1 MSNTMRTK
9 RNSIDTD
16 VTFGVEKYYNVKT
29 STVVKLQESF
39 VVHTET
45 GAQTL
50 TVDILADFETIPVQY
65 HEIFLNVLTSKY
77 LHKVSFGDNPFSN
90 CMPLKHKR
98 WWQFWKS

>member
-1 MSNTMRTK
+1 MSITTNMK
-9 RNSIDTD
+9 RNSINKE

-50 TVDILADFETIPVQY
+50 TVDILADFETIPREY

-77 LHKVSFGDNPFSN
+77 LNKVSFGENPFSS
-90 CMPLKHKR
+90 CMPLKQKS
-98 WWQFWKS
+98 WWQFWK